1 MEVTMS
7 SRSPRRNTCFFAAAF
22 VCVSMLATVAADA
35 HRGVYR
41 HRHHRHHEAKAV
53 IVFGKPHPVRGAV
66 VVHGRPAGVLDLNV
80 KPKQTEVWVD
90 GSLLGTV
97 DRFDGRPS
105 KLRLVAGEHRLKL
118 VMPGGVAV
126 ARNIRVQ
133 AGIEVDVELGLR

>member
-1 MEVTMS
+1 MELTMS
-7 SRSPRRNTCFFAAAF
+7 PKSPHRKTLFLLTAF
-22 VCVSMLATVAADA
+22 VCVSMLATAAADA

-53 IVFGKPHPVRGAV
+53 IVFGNPQPVQSAV
-66 VVHGRPAGVLDLNV
+66 VVHGRPAGILDLNV

-97 DRFDGRPS
+97 DNFDGRPG

-118 VMPGGVAV
+118 VTPEGVAV

-133 AGIEVDVELGLR
+133 AGVEIDVGLDLR

>member
-7 SRSPRRNTCFFAAAF
+7 PRSPLLNTLFSVAAF
-22 VCVSMLATVAADA
+22 VCVSTLATAAADA
-35 HRGVYR
+35 HRGAHR
-41 HRHHRHHEAKAV
+41 HRYHRQREAKAV
-53 IVFGKPHPVRGAV
+53 IVFGNPQPVRNAV
-66 VVHGRPAGVLDLNV
+66 LAHGRPAGILDLNV

-97 DRFDGRPS
+97 DNFDGRPG

-118 VMPGGVAV
+118 VTPDGVAV

-133 AGIEVDVELGLR
+133 AGVEVDVGLDLR